1 MVQEISC
8 PVCGFDHIQ
17 QDKKQCPQCDA
28 DLTCF
33 KVLDSLPDSY
43 PAASRKIQEPR
54 KILFFIT
61 WILVGL
67 VGVFSVLHLFGLRH
81 VVSGIKQVETWF
93 EKQENHAP
101 DSAIKLHEHLVDLH
115 KRLLDQLPT
124 RQNEVAVVSDHAETA
139 AASKP
144 DIHLLKI
151 PAEHHAS
158 VEIKDIEPIEPAE
171 SEENPHNEKGDDIA
185 EFFIYHANA
194 KDTLWT
200 IAEKQYGSGE
210 YYPVLLEHNP
220 HISIYGVGDG
230 VRIKV
235 LRDAKIAGK
244 TFTSI
249 IQKKGNKIYWD
260 YMVRDGDTLKSVAGK
275 FSRSKSFTN
284 QIIDLNPDIKLQ
296 PGNKI
301 TIVLE

>member
-1 MVQEISC
+1 MAQEISC

-17 QDKKQCPQCDA
+17 RDKEQCPQCDA

-43 PAASRKIQEPR
+43 PVAAVNAPESR
-54 KILFFIT
+54 KILFIIT

-67 VGVFSVLHLFGLRH
+67 VGVLSVLHLFDLRH
-81 VVSGIKQVETWF
+81 VVSDLSQVETWF
-93 EKQENHAP
+93 EKQGNHAP
-101 DSAIKLHEHLVDLH
+101 DPAIKLHERLLGLH
-115 KRLLDQLPT
+115 ERLLDQLPT
-124 RQNEVAVVSDHAETA
+124 RRNEFAVVSGHAETA

-144 DIHLLKI
+144 PLQLLKI
-151 PAEHHAS
+151 PAEYPAS
-158 VEIKDIEPIEPAE
+158 VELKNIEPAG
-171 SEENPHNEKGDDIA
+171 SEEKAHNEKNADIA
-185 EFFIYHANA
+185 EFFIYHAHA
-194 KDTLWT
+194 KDTLWN

-235 LRDAKIAGK
+235 LKDAEIAGK
-244 TFTSI
+244 TFTRI
-249 IQKKGNKIYWD
+249 IQKKGNKVYWD
-260 YMVRDGDTLKSVAGK
+260 YMTRDGDTLKSVAGK
-275 FSRSKSFTN
+275 FSRSESFIN
-284 QIIDLNPDIKLQ
+284 RIIDLNPDIKLQ

>member
-43 PAASRKIQEPR
+43 PAGSRNIPETR
-54 KILFFIT
+54 KTLFFIT
-61 WILVGL
+61 WILIGL
-67 VGVFSVLHLFGLRH
+67 VGVFSVLHLFGLQH
-81 VVSGIKQVETWF
+81 VVSGLRQVETWF
-93 EKQENHAP
+93 EKQENHVP
-101 DSAIKLHEHLVDLH
+101 YPAIKLHERLVDLH

-124 RQNEVAVVSDHAETA
+124 RQNEVAVVSGHNKTA

-144 DIHLLKI
+144 PIPIPKI

-158 VEIKDIEPIEPAE
+158 VKLKDIEPAGPEK
-171 SEENPHNEKGDDIA
+171 NPHNEKVDDIA

-220 HISIYGVGDG
+220 HISIYHVGDG

-235 LRDAKIAGK
+235 LKDAKIAEK
-244 TFTSI
+244 TFTRI

-275 FSRSKSFTN
+275 FSRSESFTN
-284 QIIDLNPDIKLQ
+284 RIIDLNPDIKLQ

-301 TIVLE
+301 SIVLE

>member
-1 MVQEISC
+1 MAHEISC

-17 QDKKQCPQCDA
+17 RDKKQCPQCDA

-43 PAASRKIQEPR
+43 PAASHNIPEPR

-67 VGVFSVLHLFGLRH
+67 VGVFSVLHLFGLQH
-81 VVSGIKQVETWF
+81 VVSGIRQVETWF
-93 EKQENHAP
+93 EKQENHALDP
-101 DSAIKLHEHLVDLH
+101 TIKLHERLVDLH

-124 RQNEVAVVSDHAETA
+124 RQNEVAVVSDHDETA
-139 AASKP
+139 TAPKP
-144 DIHLLKI
+144 PNPISKI
-151 PAEHHAS
+151 PDDLHAS
-158 VEIKDIEPIEPAE
+158 GEIKEIEPAGP
-171 SEENPHNEKGDDIA
+171 EENPRNEKGDDIA
-185 EFFIYHANA
+185 EFFIYHAQA

-230 VRIKV
+230 VRIKM
-235 LRDAKIAGK
+235 LKDAKIAGK
-244 TFTSI
+244 TFARI

-275 FSRSKSFTN
+275 FSRSESFAN
-284 QIIDLNPDIKLQ
+284 RIIDLNPDIKLQ

-301 TIVLE
+301 TIGLE

>member
-33 KVLDSLPDSY
+33 KVLDSLPNLY
-43 PAASRKIQEPR
+43 PVASRKIQEPR

-81 VVSGIKQVETWF
+81 VVSGIRQVETWF

-101 DSAIKLHEHLVDLH
+101 DPAIKLHEHLVDLH

-124 RQNEVAVVSDHAETA
+124 RQNEVAVVSGHDETA

-144 DIHLLKI
+144 DIPFSKI
-151 PAEHHAS
+151 PAEHYAS
-158 VEIKDIEPIEPAE
+158 GKLKKINTAG

-185 EFFIYHANA
+185 EFFIYHAHA

-220 HISIYGVGDG
+220 HISIYDVGDG

-235 LRDAKIAGK
+235 LKDAKIAGK
-244 TFTSI
+244 TFTRI

-275 FSRSKSFTN
+275 FSRSELFTN